1 MTRGARDAL
10 GGGVNPAV
18 AGARLERSRGSE
30 GKFVR
35 DLEHAERDGKACL
48 MVAQGYT
55 YAEVARALGFAD
67 KGAAWRAVQGA
78 LMETAS
84 ASGAAVLREQQLVGL
99 AELKKK
105 MWAIVNAPLG
115 MVDRLGRPVTDPD
128 GEPVPDPH
136 AQVEAASVIIR
147 AEDRIS
153 KLRGLDA
160 AKKSVSA
167 SVSAHEGMSFAEI
180 DTLIG
185 VLQGALEA
193 RAAEAEA
200 DAANVAAIASAGRPP
215 GEGRTAVGMIRAIAE
230 VVDRQADEVLAEAK
244 VTLPGAVEE

>member
-1 MTRGARDAL
+1 MAGDARGARDDGVKPAAP
-10 GGGVNPAV
+10 GG
-18 AGARLERSRGSE
+18 RLERSRGST

-35 DLEHAERDGKACL
+35 DLDHAERDGKACL
-48 MVAQGYT
+48 MVAQGHT
-55 YAEVARALGFAD
+55 YAEVARELGFTD

-78 LMETAS
+78 LVETAL

-105 MWAIVNAPLG
+105 MWQIVNAPPG

-200 DAANVAAIASAGRPP
+200 DRANVAAIASAGGPP
-215 GEGRTAVGMIRAIAE
+215 RDGAGPGPDHPRHGGGLSG
-230 VVDRQADEVLAEAK
+230 QAAVLAMARARSD
-244 VTLPGAVEE
+244 PGRR